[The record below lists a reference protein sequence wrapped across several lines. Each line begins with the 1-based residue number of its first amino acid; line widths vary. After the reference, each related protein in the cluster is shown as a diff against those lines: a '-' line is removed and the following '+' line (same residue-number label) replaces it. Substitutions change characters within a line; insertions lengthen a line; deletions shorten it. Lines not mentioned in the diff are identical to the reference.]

1 MEILHT
7 TGIHKQV
14 GEPKKV
20 RKKVQ
25 PSGNRKDLKC
35 VRRRRR
41 RRRLWSMSI
50 DSYVQYIS
58 CLFYTIV
65 KFTQYITLL
74 FTFFIIMCT

>member
-41 RRRLWSMSI
+41 RRRRLCQLIPMCSTSR
-50 DSYVQYIS
+50 SR
-58 CLFYTIV
+58 
-65 KFTQYITLL
+65 FTQS
-74 FTFFIIMCT
+74 